1 MRWRALVCGGAALL
15 AGCLMTATVPDLGT
29 VTEAR
34 PFILRESVDP
44 RPERILTEFPEEF
57 LVPVA
62 VDGPSSTFQWRVYV
76 DLDRKAAS
84 DSSGTLFEIAQ
95 TSEATSLSADAIR
108 RIRFSLPTPQVVGE
122 GCTLVQ
128 MYVARAF
135 DDRRF
140 PQTAPTAGPP
150 DMVSWLIA
158 TGPNG
163 CEGIAADAG
172 SDSGLASDAGA
183 SDGGSRLDAR

>member
-1 MRWRALVCGGAALL
+1 MSTRAVVGVASTLL

-34 PFILRESVDP
+34 PFILREAVDP
-44 RPERILTEFPEEF
+44 RPERILAHFPEEF

-62 VDGPSSTFQWRVYV
+62 VDGPTSTFQWRVYV
-76 DLDRKAAS
+76 DLDRKASS
-84 DSSGTLFEIAQ
+84 DSSGTLFDIAQ
-95 TSEATSLSADAIR
+95 TSDSTPLSADAIR
-108 RIRFSLPTPQVVGE
+108 RIRFALEAPQSVGG

-150 DMVSWLIA
+150 DMVSWLVA
-158 TGPNG
+158 TGEKG
-163 CEGIAADAG
+163 CEGV
-172 SDSGLASDAGA
+172 A
-183 SDGGSRLDAR
+183 SDGGADAGADGGSIDGGSLRDGP

>member
-1 MRWRALVCGGAALL
+1 MRARALVGVGATLL

-29 VTEAR
+29 FTEAR
-34 PFILRESVDP
+34 PFILREAVDP
-44 RPERILTEFPEEF
+44 RPERILTAFPKEF

-62 VDGPSSTFQWRVYV
+62 VDGPTSSFDWRVYV
-76 DLDRKAAS
+76 DLDRKASS
-84 DSSGTLFEIAQ
+84 DSSGTLFDIAQ
-95 TSEATSLSADAIR
+95 KSESTPLSADAIR
-108 RIRFSLPTPQVVGE
+108 RIRFSLAKRTIVGG

-128 MYVARAF
+128 MFVARGF

-150 DMVSWLIA
+150 DVVSWLIA
-158 TGPNG
+158 TGEKG

-172 SDSGLASDAGA
+172 ADAGGDA
-183 SDGGSRLDAR
+183 GGFDGGPLLDAR

>member
-1 MRWRALVCGGAALL
+1 MRGGVVVLLCATALS
-15 AGCLMTATVPDLGT
+15 GCLMTATVPDLGT

-34 PFILRESVDP
+34 PFILRDAVDP
-44 RPERILTEFPEEF
+44 RPERILTAFPQEF

-62 VDGPSSTFQWRVYV
+62 VDGPTSTFQWRVYV
-76 DLDRKAAS
+76 DLDRKASS
-84 DSSGTLFEIAQ
+84 DSSGTLFEIWE
-95 TSEATSLSADAIR
+95 TSEAAPLSSDAIR
-108 RIRFSLPTPQVVGE
+108 RIRFSLPKPGVVGG

-150 DMVSWLIA
+150 DMVSWLVA
-158 TGPNG
+158 TGEGG
-163 CEGIAADAG
+163 CEGVAADAG
-172 SDSGLASDAGA
+172 VDAG
-183 SDGGSRLDAR
+183 DGGSLADAR